1 MAKCLDE
8 DEKLA
13 VCFQGY
19 PALYN
24 DTESSFHNKNDK
36 QNAWAKIAHELQL
49 DSRRK
54 ENWHSLHSN

>member
-1 MAKCLDE
+1 MAKCLYE

-24 DTESSFHNKNDK
+24 DTEPSFHNKNDK
-36 QNAWAKIAHELQL
+36 QNARAKIAHELQL
-49 DSRRK
+49 DSERK
-54 ENWHSLHSN
+54 KNWHSLHSN